1 MTTPPPS
8 KDAIVAALKTVE
20 DPDLF
25 LDIYFLGLIYNI
37 GIDEGEVV
45 IDMTFTTPLCPSGPH
60 LKHEVETKVGAV
72 EGVKK
77 VTVNITFNPP
87 WEPSEEVKGLL
98 GMM

>member
-1 MTTPPPS
+1 MSEQPS
-8 KDAIVAALKTVE
+8 REAIIEALKKVE

-25 LDIYFLGLIYNI
+25 LDIYFLGLIYSIN
-37 GIDEGEVV
+37 IDEGEVV
-45 IDMTFTTPLCPSGPH
+45 IDMTFTTPLCPSGPY
-60 LKHEVETKVGAV
+60 LKQEVESKVGAV
-72 EGVKK
+72 TGVTK

>member
-1 MTTPPPS
+1 MTETPS
-8 KDAIVAALKTVE
+8 RDAIVAVLKTIE

-25 LDIYFLGLIYNI
+25 IDIYFLGLIYSINI
-37 GIDEGEVV
+37 DGGEVV
-45 IDMTFTTPLCPSGPH
+45 IEMTFTTPLCPSGPQ
-60 LKHEVETKVGAV
+60 LKQDVMLKVGSV
-72 EGVKK
+72 PGVTK

>member
-1 MTTPPPS
+1 
-8 KDAIVAALKTVE
+8 
-20 DPDLF
+20 
-25 LDIYFLGLIYNI
+25 
-37 GIDEGEVV
+37 
-45 IDMTFTTPLCPSGPH
+45 
-60 LKHEVETKVGAV
+60 VETKVGAV